1 MFGQSRSLKFF
12 LITLSMLGFSQH
24 AHARDVEIAYA
35 ISIEGKIDKGKVER
49 CEVGTQCRIVSKDTG
64 LTIFIRLLDPD
75 GRRAYI
81 RVEGDVG
88 CCYFWDGDGSVSVDP
103 HVPLHRFNIYK
114 GRGRKRNEVILNQKI
129 GELYVGFKE
138 PN

>member
-1 MFGQSRSLKFF
+1 MFGQARLLKC
-12 LITLSMLGFSQH
+12 LLTTLALFVFSPH

-35 ISIEGKIDKGKVER
+35 VNVEGKVDKGKVER
-49 CEVGTQCRIVSKDTG
+49 CRVGDQCRIVSKDTG
-64 LTIFIRLLDPD
+64 LTISIYPRE
-75 GRRAYI
+75 RRTRI
-81 RVEGDVG
+81 HVWGEVD
-88 CCYFWDGDGSVSVDP
+88 CCYFWNGDDSVSVDL
-103 HVPLHRFNIYK
+103 HEPLHRFNIYK